1 MNWPLIRNFAITIVA
16 LLVAAFFVV
25 TLWRYY
31 EVYPRTPDGKVR
43 ADIVMVA
50 PDVSGLIS
58 HVYVHDNQAVKA
70 GDVLF
75 DIDKQRF
82 VLDVQR
88 SAAMLKQK
96 QAVFDQA
103 ARVVRRNAKLD
114 NLVSDEDREKAQGTA
129 DELRAAVAQAEVD
142 LATAKLNLARSSVR
156 ATVTGKVTNLNLVPG
171 AYATAGK
178 PLFALIDTRSIH
190 VDGYFEETK
199 LKRIHIGDRARIRL
213 MGDDRILT
221 GHVAGIAGGIEDRD
235 RATGGNLMA
244 DVNPTFSWVRLA
256 QRIPVRIAVDQKPAD
271 LDLVLGRTAA
281 VEILQP
287 TASDR

>member
-1 MNWPLIRNFAITIVA
+1 MNWSKIRNYAITGTA
-16 LLVAAFFVV
+16 LLVAAFFVI

-58 HVYVHDNQAVKA
+58 HVYVRDNQSVKA
-70 GDVLF
+70 GDLLF
-75 DIDKQRF
+75 EIDKQRF
-82 VLDVQR
+82 ALNVRRSTAVLSQKK
-88 SAAMLKQK
+88 AA
-96 QAVFDQA
+96 FDQA
-103 ARVVRRNAKLD
+103 MRVVRRNAKLG
-114 NLVSDEDREKAQGTA
+114 NLVSDEEREKDQEAA
-129 DELRAAVAQAEVD
+129 DELDGAVAQAEAD
-142 LATAKLNLARSSVR
+142 LSAAKIDLVRSCVR
-156 ATVTGKVTNLNLVPG
+156 ATVAGKVTNLNLVSG

-199 LKRIHIGDRARIRL
+199 LKRIHIGDKARIRL
-213 MGDDRILT
+213 MGDDRILI
-221 GHVAGIAGGIEDRD
+221 GHVVGIAGGIEDRD

-256 QRIPVRIAVDQKPAD
+256 QRIPVRIAIDQKPAD
-271 LDLVLGRTAA
+271 LNLVLGRTAA
-281 VEILQP
+281 VEILQSP
-287 TASDR
+287 ESGR